1 MRISDWSSDVC
12 SSDLDMRFLR
22 NPHYVEALRRGTGQD
37 AAVGD
42 YIAQDANFS
51 KALDAIL
58 GLLRLLVPAYR
69 ADGKSYLTIRSA
81 ERRVGKECGSTC
93 RSRWYQYH

>member
-69 ADGKSYLTIRSA
+69 AEGKSYLTIAVGFTGGRHRRS
-81 ERRVGKECGSTC
+81 EST
-93 RSRWYQYH
+93 RLNSSH